1 MRLLFLQLNNIIL
14 GKTFYFLK
22 WATQNSMLQAQTNQ
36 KRIIMGFRLQEQTD
50 TYNIYIYNDWIYQ
63 GYRFIGSIQCIQKMR

>member
-36 KRIIMGFRLQEQTD
+36 KRIIIGFRLQEQTD
-50 TYNIYIYNDWIYQ
+50 TYNIYLKMI
-63 GYRFIGSIQCIQKMR
+63 GYIRGISDQFNVYKN

>member
-14 GKTFYFLK
+14 GKTFYFPK

-36 KRIIMGFRLQEQTD
+36 KRITMGFRLQEHTD
-50 TYNIYIYNDWIYQ
+50 TYYIYMYISDQFNVY
-63 GYRFIGSIQCIQKMR
+63 KK

>member
-63 GYRFIGSIQCIQKMR
+63 GYISDQFNVYKN

>member
-1 MRLLFLQLNNIIL
+1 
-14 GKTFYFLK
+14 
-22 WATQNSMLQAQTNQ
+22 MLQAQTNQ

-63 GYRFIGSIQCIQKMR
+63 GYGLLCAVEKMK